1 MANPEAVLVAKSLV
15 PRLRRLAKRLASADT
30 RPTSVEFDNGF
41 SYPEALAE
49 LLADACKF
57 TVQVA
62 ELLDW
67 PVASWKPLMFAV
79 ASVEQGLEFPENR
92 RQEFEGLADSFR
104 AYLRGTLRDMIPAL
118 SLNTG
123 SLASLDK
130 WEEKLDP
137 ATTGFVH
144 SSHEVA
150 FLVPVNDENIEH
162 VNRQLADD
170 AASACRYMAEL
181 LKSRLNETTK
191 ANADA
196 VAATPETVVLNDT
209 LLRILKVLDGKAM
222 RVEELAKAVTGG
234 EQSRLYKAGL
244 KKTLEAQG
252 HVAHVRG
259 IGYFRPDKPPADR
272 VLPAKK
278 LGAKK

>member
-1 MANPEAVLVAKSLV
+1 MANPEAVLAAKSLV
-15 PRLRRLAKRLASADT
+15 PRLRQLAGRLASADT
-30 RPTSVEFDNGF
+30 RPTSAEFDNGF

-67 PVASWKPLMFAV
+67 PVASWKTLMFAV
-79 ASVEQGLEFPENR
+79 ASAEQGLEFPEYR

-118 SLNTG
+118 SLNPG

-130 WEEKLDP
+130 WEETLDP

-150 FLVPVNDENIEH
+150 ALVPVNDENIEH
-162 VNRQLADD
+162 VNRQLAND
-170 AASACRYMAEL
+170 AESACRYMAEL
-181 LKSRLNETTK
+181 LISRLNETTK
-191 ANADA
+191 ADANA
-196 VAATPETVVLNDT
+196 VAAIASAST
-209 LLRILKVLDGKAM
+209 LSDARLSGEKPVDEGSESSRSVRGELPRDIVDILKNQRFKVIDYLW
-222 RVEELAKAVTGG
+222 RQPRSVRSEEHTSEL
-234 EQSRLYKAGL
+234 QSL
-244 KKTLEAQG
+244 
-252 HVAHVRG
+252 V
-259 IGYFRPDKPPADR
+259 
-272 VLPAKK
+272 
-278 LGAKK
+278 